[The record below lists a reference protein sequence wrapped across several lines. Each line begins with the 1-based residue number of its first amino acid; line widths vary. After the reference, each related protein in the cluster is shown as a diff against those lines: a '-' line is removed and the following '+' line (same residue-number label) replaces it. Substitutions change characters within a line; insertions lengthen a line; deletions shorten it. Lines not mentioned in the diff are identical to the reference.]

1 MPTIIANARAITKA
15 INGTPAVY
23 SIERHD
29 RLYLEVRGDGKAAWR
44 ICYRPRPNANQ
55 RWYTIAEDAR
65 AVPFD
70 DVARKANELLS
81 GLQLQGV
88 DPHALKPIALDSE
101 RSVELC
107 FRAWLDHTG
116 KRRGK
121 AIAPLTRS
129 GYETL
134 FERHVR
140 QHVGN
145 IALSRLDR
153 ATVVRTIETVKKS
166 STNPEK
172 KFRGL
177 QATKVLK
184 LLSSICEW
192 AIDQQWIDKSPCR
205 GIALPVPI
213 THPLGKQSRPPTN
226 ANFANSGTKPRT
238 Y

>member
-1 MPTIIANARAITKA
+1 MPKIIANARAITKA

-29 RLYLEVRGDGKAAWR
+29 RLYLEVRGDGRAAWR
-44 ICYRPRPNANQ
+44 IRYRPGPNANQ

-65 AVPFD
+65 AVAFD

-121 AIAPLTRS
+121 AIAP
-129 GYETL
+129 
-134 FERHVR
+134 
-140 QHVGN
+140 
-145 IALSRLDR
+145 
-153 ATVVRTIETVKKS
+153 
-166 STNPEK
+166 
-172 KFRGL
+172 
-177 QATKVLK
+177 
-184 LLSSICEW
+184 
-192 AIDQQWIDKSPCR
+192 
-205 GIALPVPI
+205 
-213 THPLGKQSRPPTN
+213 
-226 ANFANSGTKPRT
+226 
-238 Y
+238 